1 MRKTRLLA
9 LDVDGTLLTDELQ
22 ITSATR
28 KAIRQVISR
37 GVKVVLTSARGPNA
51 LYSIMAD
58 LEITGLA
65 ICYTGAL
72 TCRLYPEKPNSVE
85 IVDEKPMS
93 LTSAH
98 FVLNNALEREISI
111 GWFSSEKW
119 YTLKYDLAI
128 YHESMITGVTPIVA
142 PDLLHKKHPPHKLQ
156 AIVEEPAH
164 SPRLVALANSLPDD
178 CVGQFSYETYLE
190 IIHRGVDKSSALP

>member
-1 MRKTRLLA
+1 MKDMRKTRLLA
-9 LDVDGTLLTDELQ
+9 FDVDGTLLTDELQ

-72 TCRLYPEKPNSVE
+72 TCRLYPDQTARLEVVNE
-85 IVDEKPMS
+85 QRMS
-93 LTSAH
+93 LSSARL
-98 FVLNNALEREISI
+98 VLSNALE
-111 GWFSSEKW
+111 
-119 YTLKYDLAI
+119 
-128 YHESMITGVTPIVA
+128 
-142 PDLLHKKHPPHKLQ
+142 
-156 AIVEEPAH
+156 
-164 SPRLVALANSLPDD
+164 
-178 CVGQFSYETYLE
+178 
-190 IIHRGVDKSSALP
+190 